1 MTHDIERDASGRASF
16 FSAREVPW
24 HHLGTVTKEAQTAH
38 GAMIESNLD
47 WGVDLFPLFT
57 QIDGDF
63 HEVDDRKA
71 VVRSSDHKVLGT
83 VGTHY
88 VPFKNAEAFQFM
100 DNLVD
105 SGEAKYE
112 TAGALRGGKIV
123 FLTLKVPCDILIG
136 GEDLHELYLL
146 LRTSHDGT
154 KAISVYVTPI
164 RVVCQNT
171 LALATYGR
179 VVKQKWSVTHVS
191 TVHGRL
197 AEARNSLNMTFKYVD
212 EFKKIGD
219 RLLSIKLNS
228 GEFDQLLD
236 RVLPNR
242 PKTQSVK
249 LQITGIY
256 NTSPTIRYPGTAWG
270 ALNAISEYFDWY
282 RRSGSEEAR
291 FINTIDGVGAKARNT
306 ATALL
311 LTM

>member
-1 MTHDIERDASGRASF
+1 MSHDIECDASGRASF
-16 FSAREVPW
+16 FSAREVAW
-24 HHLGTVTKEAQTAH
+24 HQLGTVTPEALTARD
-38 GAMIESNLD
+38 AMVAANLD
-47 WGVDLFPLFT
+47 WGVDLFPLFA
-57 QIDGDF
+57 QVEGEF
-63 HEVDDRKA
+63 KPVDDRKA
-71 VVRSSDHKVLGT
+71 VVRSSDYKVLGT

-88 VPFKNAEAFQFM
+88 VPFENADAFQFM

-123 FLTLKVPCDILIG
+123 FLTLKVPQDILIG

-164 RVVCQNT
+164 RVVCKNT
-171 LALATYGR
+171 MALATYGR

-219 RLLSIKLNS
+219 RLLSTKVS
-228 GEFDQLLD
+228 ASEFDLLLD

-242 PKTQSVK
+242 PKTPSVK
-249 LQITGIY
+249 LQITGIH
-256 NTSPTIRYPGTAWG
+256 NTSPTVRYPGTAWG
-270 ALNAISEYFDWY
+270 ALNAITEYFDWY